1 MFPPFFLT
9 TIGFVIFPY
18 FIYLINKH
26 ETKQYGYIFHFL
38 LGLFYGIGF
47 LSIYLGW
54 IDEPFLLDENTKKYS
69 YISYLLIFYCSI
81 FFGLS
86 FCIIKYF
93 KSFFSKW
100 IVVPLLFVFIE
111 ILINNISYGFPW
123 ISFSLI
129 HSANIFGKSLIYY
142 FGTYG
147 ISYITIV
154 IFLIPSIFL
163 INLKNYKKGFFLI
176 LIAFI
181 IFLSILVVLR
191 ISNFEK
197 YSSKKISLS
206 MIQLNYTIN
215 QNLDQG
221 GLRAKYQVIDDI
233 IKKQSEEIIIF
244 GENNFPYTI
253 DNPFYIETLN
263 NNLKPNQSFI
273 IGATSFKNGKYYN
286 SLIYS
291 DKDIHKTFDKKILVP
306 FGEFIPFRSLFG
318 FLEFIAGTNDFSK
331 GENKRILEIN
341 NEIKILPVICYEILY
356 FWQLLD
362 KDNDQSN
369 VIVNITNDYWFGSF
383 SGPYQHFYF
392 NLLRASEL
400 NKPIIRV
407 SNNGISAS
415 IDNYGRIIDY
425 IDLNK
430 NEIKKTEIK
439 ISKYNQNYIQFHKYF
454 ILIFILLFIFAIFFN
469 KKFNE

>member
-1 MFPPFFLT
+1 
-9 TIGFVIFPY
+9 
-18 FIYLINKH
+18 
-26 ETKQYGYIFHFL
+26 
-38 LGLFYGIGF
+38 
-47 LSIYLGW
+47 
-54 IDEPFLLDENTKKYS
+54 
-69 YISYLLIFYCSI
+69 
-81 FFGLS
+81 
-86 FCIIKYF
+86 
-93 KSFFSKW
+93 
-100 IVVPLLFVFIE
+100 
-111 ILINNISYGFPW
+111 
-123 ISFSLI
+123 
-129 HSANIFGKSLIYY
+129 
-142 FGTYG
+142 
-147 ISYITIV
+147 
-154 IFLIPSIFL
+154 
-163 INLKNYKKGFFLI
+163 
-176 LIAFI
+176 
-181 IFLSILVVLR
+181 
-191 ISNFEK
+191 
-197 YSSKKISLS
+197 

-221 GLRAKYQVIDDI
+221 GLWAKYQVIDDI

-454 ILIFILLFIFAIFFN
+454 ILIFILLFVFAIFFN